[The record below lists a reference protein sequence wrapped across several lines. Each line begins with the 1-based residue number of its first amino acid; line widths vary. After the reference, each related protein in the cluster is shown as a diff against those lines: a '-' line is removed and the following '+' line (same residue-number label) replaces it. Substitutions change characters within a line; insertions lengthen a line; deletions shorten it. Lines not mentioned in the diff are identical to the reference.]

1 MPPSLPAEY
10 LDTNMAESLFIQD
23 SDYLEIETGLLCLS
37 CRRRHSSRSSCQYSG
52 DRKPTLREA
61 YIIGDSLGKGGFG
74 IVYSGI
80 RMSDNKPVAIKHVAK
95 CKITSW
101 ASLHGVRVPLELK
114 LLVAVESVPGV
125 IKLLDY
131 YERSDSFVYILERP
145 RHTKD
150 LFDYITQ
157 KSMLDE
163 AMSRHF
169 FRQVV
174 QAVQACFR
182 QGVIHRDIK
191 DENILVDL
199 STGEIK
205 LIDFGSGAFTKEE
218 IFTDFDGTRVYSPP
232 EWIKNQQYNAEPLTV
247 WSLGILLYDMVCGD
261 IPFEKDEQIC
271 KAKLGYKRDLSP
283 ECQNLIESCLRIT
296 PGERLSMDEI
306 LLHPWLSLSDRED
319 EIFISDVVH
328 CNQPSGDSADSA
340 ATNQSDQS

>member
-80 RMSDNKPVAIKHVAK
+80 RMSDNRPVAIKHVAK

-114 LLVAVESVPGV
+114 LLVAVDSVPGV

-145 RHTKD
+145 RYTKD

-163 AMSRHF
+163 AISRHF

-205 LIDFGSGAFTKEE
+205 LIDFGSGAFLKDE
-218 IFTDFDGTRVYSPP
+218 IFTDFDGKLLTDNNSIIRSRGVFRPPGPVKSIDFMGFSGPVGPP
-232 EWIKNQQYNAEPLTV
+232 EKIKN
-247 WSLGILLYDMVCGD
+247 
-261 IPFEKDEQIC
+261 
-271 KAKLGYKRDLSP
+271 
-283 ECQNLIESCLRIT
+283 
-296 PGERLSMDEI
+296 
-306 LLHPWLSLSDRED
+306 
-319 EIFISDVVH
+319 
-328 CNQPSGDSADSA
+328 
-340 ATNQSDQS
+340 